1 MWIERPMN
9 RTAKK
14 IASDRSMSGAARGA
28 DRPRIPVEPLS
39 GKD

>member
-1 MWIERPMN
+1 MN
-9 RTAKK
+9 RTAKW

-28 DRPRIPVEPLS
+28 DGPRFPVEPLS

>member
-1 MWIERPMN
+1 MN
-9 RTAKK
+9 RYANK

-28 DRPRIPVEPLS
+28 DASRFPVEPLS